1 MTKRK
6 LPRFAACMAMMRKHD
21 PAIQEDGFHTL
32 LPHAVHF
39 IEELLNELAL
49 EKHSHGLRCWLLELI
64 GKARDPRAL
73 GVLVNYLR
81 AGDES
86 LRYWAVEGLRRL
98 DTHEAR
104 KALYEAGEPRGRAE
118 GDR

>member
-21 PAIQEDGFHTL
+21 AAIQEDGFQTL
-32 LPHAVHF
+32 LPHAAHF
-39 IEELLNELAL
+39 IEELLSEFAL
-49 EKHSHGLRCWLLELI
+49 EKHSDGLRCWLLELI
-64 GKARDPRAL
+64 GDAKDPRAL
-73 GVLVNYLR
+73 SVLVEQLH
-81 AGDES
+81 AGDTS
-86 LRYWAVEGLRRL
+86 LRYWAVEGLRKL

-104 KALYEAGEPRGRAE
+104 KALYEAGEPRGRAD